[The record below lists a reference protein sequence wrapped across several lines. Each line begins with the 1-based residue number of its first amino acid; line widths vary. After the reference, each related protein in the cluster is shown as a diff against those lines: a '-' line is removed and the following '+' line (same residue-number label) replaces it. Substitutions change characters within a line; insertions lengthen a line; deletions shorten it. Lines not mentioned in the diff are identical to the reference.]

1 MGKMSDHAIVR
12 QETEIL
18 ESAVAL
24 LETVI
29 GILADKAELATDSGE
44 WPDARFPDADP
55 LADKCDPDPYF
66 HPEDVKTLIRAEQFI
81 KAHKGGPQ
89 Q

>member
-29 GILADKAELATDSGE
+29 GILADKTDLATDSGGE
-44 WPDARFPDADP
+44 WPDARFPDD
-55 LADKCDPDPYF
+55 DPYF
-66 HPEDVKTLIRAEQFI
+66 QPADVETLRRAEQFI
-81 KAHKGGPQ
+81 KDHQGGPQ